1 MVNRISICGVCS
13 CSKSFLRHA
22 WVRYKSVLI
31 QALFFLPS
39 NWFQFVFKNC
49 LKCLNMR
56 SRTDMFADF
65 ILEIR
70 FSVFFL
76 LTFNE
81 KDFVDPFYLVFFVL
95 IMLRQMH
102 FNISLFWFKS
112 FFWFPLSISTTD
124 FDPNLRPR
132 TDTKLPISCWKLGC

>member
-1 MVNRISICGVCS
+1 
-13 CSKSFLRHA
+13 
-22 WVRYKSVLI
+22 
-31 QALFFLPS
+31 
-39 NWFQFVFKNC
+39 
-49 LKCLNMR
+49 MR

-102 FNISLFWFKS
+102 FNISLF
-112 FFWFPLSISTTD
+112 
-124 FDPNLRPR
+124 
-132 TDTKLPISCWKLGC
+132 